1 LAAVVGGVGMRR
13 GALLLALTLAPAL
26 ALTSC
31 AAPALLRRPR
41 VDRELV
47 RQLEH
52 EVAALKE
59 RNKQLGGAGSAAA
72 VGPHPIYAELMQVFT
87 DTEVRLWREGE
98 VTVVVIPATL
108 LFSGD
113 DGALRQEAALPID
126 LLATALNAHPEL
138 RIELAAHTDD
148 VAPTGKAARATPTNW
163 ERSFVWARAVQ
174 RALVER
180 HGVAEARFGLV
191 ARADTD
197 PMVSNDTPG
206 GRAAN
211 RRVELRLRPGPGPA
225 APR

>member
-1 LAAVVGGVGMRR
+1 MAALVCGVGVRR
-13 GALLLALTLAPAL
+13 AARVVPALVAL
-26 ALTSC
+26 ALAGCGLPS
-31 AAPALLRRPR
+31 ALRRPR
-41 VDRELV
+41 VDRDLV

-59 RNKQLGGAGSAAA
+59 RNKQLSGAGPAAA
-72 VGPHPIYAELMQVFT
+72 AGPHPIYAELKQVFT

-98 VTVVVIPATL
+98 VTVVVIPATM

-126 LLATALNAHPEL
+126 LLATALNAHTDL
-138 RIELAAHTDD
+138 RIELVAHTDD
-148 VAPTGKAARATPTNW
+148 SPPTGKAARATPTNW

-180 HGVAEARFGLV
+180 HGVAEGRFGLV
-191 ARADTD
+191 ARADAD
-197 PMVSNDTPG
+197 PMVANDTPG

-211 RRVELRLRPGPGPA
+211 RRVELRLRPGPA